1 VTNDPQ
7 RGIVVALDTVITPE
21 LKAEGLAR
29 EVVRQI
35 QQMRKDA
42 GFEVSDRIYA
52 TYETDDDALAAAIR
66 QHADVIRQE
75 TLCLRLDASG
85 PDDGAYVAAGD
96 FDGALVTM
104 GVRRAES

>member
-1 VTNDPQ
+1 
-7 RGIVVALDTVITPE
+7 

-42 GFEVSDRIYA
+42 GFEVSDRIHA
-52 TYETDDDALAAAIR
+52 TYETDDVGLAAAIQ
-66 QHADVIRQE
+66 QHADAIRQE

-85 PDDGAYVAAGD
+85 PHAGAYVAAGD
-96 FDGALVTM
+96 FDGAGVTM